1 MNIIFITGNY
11 KKFESAQ
18 KQFKDTDIELEYYK
32 HDAIEPNVNDI
43 TVIAGSKVMN
53 AYQMV
58 NKPCIA
64 HDSGFYI
71 NNFPNQPGFPGAFP
85 NREILN
91 EGKMGLEGLL
101 DKMKNV
107 TYRCCYFMECLAY
120 FDGDEVKYFYGISP
134 GTLATSIRGKK
145 DKGWSLLWQVFIPD
159 NHIHTLAEMSDE
171 ERSNRLDNHTSAFEE
186 FISYIKSKESQLIK
200 KGL

>member
-1 MNIIFITGNY
+1 MNIIFVTGNY

-18 KQFKDTDIELEYYK
+18 RHFKGTDIELEYYK
-32 HDAIEPNVNDI
+32 YDAIEPNVNDI
-43 TVIAGSKVMN
+43 TDIARTKVMN

-101 DKMKNV
+101 DKIKNV
-107 TYRCCYFMECLAY
+107 TDR
-120 FDGDEVKYFYGISP
+120 
-134 GTLATSIRGKK
+134 
-145 DKGWSLLWQVFIPD
+145 
-159 NHIHTLAEMSDE
+159 
-171 ERSNRLDNHTSAFEE
+171 
-186 FISYIKSKESQLIK
+186 KSVV
-200 KGL
+200 